1 MTAIDFL
8 LEKIT
13 FKKLEHDIYLYPRV
27 SIKDIEEAKEMEK
40 QQIIDAYTHDRV
52 LFQITAEKY
61 FNETFKTNKMKNKET
76 LEEAVENR
84 IRGIN
89 VNTGFN
95 K

>member
-61 FNETFKTNKMKNKET
+61 FNETYKEK
-76 LEEAVENR
+76 L
-84 IRGIN
+84 
-89 VNTGFN
+89 
-95 K
+95 